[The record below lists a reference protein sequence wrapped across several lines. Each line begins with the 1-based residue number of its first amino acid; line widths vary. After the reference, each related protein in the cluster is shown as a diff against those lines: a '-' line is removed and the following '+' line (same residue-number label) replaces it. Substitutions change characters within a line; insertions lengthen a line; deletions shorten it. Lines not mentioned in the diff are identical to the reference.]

1 MLEYNIRSK
10 EELKEE
16 LRENVNKLA
25 NMLNKENNLGIEF
38 LQKRAEE
45 NLFSTLPNLDEIAV
59 KIAKEKIEEKIEEK
73 NNSPAFKNTNTNLD
87 NLIIQFEIGYEF
99 ENDDEYSY
107 PNKYPHDILLETIK
121 NNPSALMEKIEDS
134 AKTDFS
140 YLSINDELSSLYT
153 VGAKKLIE
161 DMANELNLNKEK
173 LNLGDL
179 KEIYNKIETDLEQK
193 KPSYDELEIE
203 TDRSN
208 YKKEKE
214 TKEMEY

>member
-59 KIAKEKIEEKIEEK
+59 KIAKEKIEEKIE
-73 NNSPAFKNTNTNLD
+73 NSSIYENTTPSHV
-87 NLIIQFEIGYEF
+87 IIQIEIGYDL
-99 ENDDEYSY
+99 ENDDEYFY
-107 PNKYPHDILLETIK
+107 PNKYPHDILLESIK
-121 NNPSALMEKIEDS
+121 NNPSALIEEIETNN
-134 AKTDFS
+134 KTN
-140 YLSINDELSSLYT
+140 LSINDELASFYT
-153 VGAKKLIE
+153 IGAKMLIE
-161 DMANELNLNKEK
+161 DIASELNLDNEK

-179 KEIYNKIETDLEQK
+179 KEIYNKIETVLEK
-193 KPSYDELEIE
+193 KEPSYNEFEIE
-203 TDRSN
+203 TDRFN
-208 YKKEKE
+208 YNREKE
-214 TKEMEY
+214 NKEKEMEY

>member
-59 KIAKEKIEEKIEEK
+59 KIAKEKIEEKIE
-73 NNSPAFKNTNTNLD
+73 NSSIYENTTPSHV
-87 NLIIQFEIGYEF
+87 IIQIEIGYDL
-99 ENDDEYSY
+99 ENDDEYFY
-107 PNKYPHDILLETIK
+107 PNKYPHDILLESIK
-121 NNPSALMEKIEDS
+121 NNPSALIEEIETNN
-134 AKTDFS
+134 KTN
-140 YLSINDELSSLYT
+140 LSINDELASFYT
-153 VGAKKLIE
+153 IGAKMLIE
-161 DMANELNLNKEK
+161 DIASELNLDNEK

-179 KEIYNKIETDLEQK
+179 KEIYNKIETVLEK
-193 KPSYDELEIE
+193 KEPSYNEFEIE
-203 TDRSN
+203 TDRFN
-208 YKKEKE
+208 YNREKE
-214 TKEMEY
+214 NSEKEMEY